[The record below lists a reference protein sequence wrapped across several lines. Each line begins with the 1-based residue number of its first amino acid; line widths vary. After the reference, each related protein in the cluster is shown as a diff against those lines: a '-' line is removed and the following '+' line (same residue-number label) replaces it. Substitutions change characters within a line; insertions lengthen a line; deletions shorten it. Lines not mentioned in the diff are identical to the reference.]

1 MNNFK
6 VLGITLVLSFALLYL
21 HIQGMA
27 SHLYMNYWFYD
38 IILHFLG
45 GVCVSLALFCIAKLF
60 KISFILNNL
69 WLLILS
75 TFVIGF
81 GWELFELAYGIS
93 GHDFG
98 TREYN
103 IDTVKDLI
111 MDTLGGSLALYFY
124 KNK

>member
-1 MNNFK
+1 
-6 VLGITLVLSFALLYL
+6 
-21 HIQGMA
+21 
-27 SHLYMNYWFYD
+27 MNYWFYD

-45 GVCVSLALFCIAKLF
+45 GVCVSLALFCICKLF
-60 KISFILNNL
+60 KINFILNNI
-69 WLLILS
+69 WQIILF
-75 TFVIGF
+75 TFIIGF
-81 GWELFELAYGIS
+81 GWELFELIYDIA

-98 TREYN
+98 TRAYN